1 MISATVVGVVV
12 GLPLA
17 LLHWLRHRRLPIP
30 PAFTLVF
37 VRYWSIIFTEWVI
50 LTVVFAVR

>member
-1 MISATVVGVVV
+1 MISATVVGGVV

-17 LLHWLRHRRLPIP
+17 LLHWLRHRQLPAHP
-30 PAFTLVF
+30 TFPRVF

-50 LTVVFAVR
+50 LTVIFAVR